1 MIGNMKET
9 NLFMFKKA
17 FTMMEILVVIVLI
30 SAGVL
35 PIYSLLHASNR
46 RVANTDTRV
55 LATIIGTSAIEL
67 VKTIGYDKISAN
79 IENLESDNDFKIL
92 VDNARKNGF
101 EILQPEITSADIKC
115 KNEIVEQMIMVVI
128 KVQPKNRPGQTK
140 EQIIPFMTL
149 LTNPRASYY

>member
-1 MIGNMKET
+1 MKD
-9 NLFMFKKA
+9 NKMLIVKKA
-17 FTMMEILVVIVLI
+17 FTMMEILVVIVMI

-35 PIYSLLHASNR
+35 PIYSLLHSSNR

-79 IENLESDNDFKIL
+79 IENIELDTDFQNL
-92 VDNARKNGF
+92 RDNAQKNGF
-101 EILQPEITSADIKC
+101 ELLQPEITVTDIKC
-115 KNEIVEQMIMVVI
+115 KNEVVEQMIMVVI

-149 LTNPRASYY
+149 LTNPRSSYY